1 MIVYP
6 ENWRIE
12 YEKLAFVGCCTDVDI
27 LDIIDVL
34 CDVLKKININHLAYS
49 GGIDSTII
57 LCLLDKIFDNVF
69 TYTISS
75 KEDHPDVRFARY
87 GSVIYNSKHQEFIV
101 KPTHEETDEF
111 TGDNAVRQLFELVE
125 TNEIICCDGIDEFM
139 CGYYEHQDLKYD
151 TYRYFLSRLL
161 PDHLIL
167 LNSNSKK
174 VKVYLPYLDCDIVN
188 ILKDIPLAKKVDL
201 DNRKKIMCDI
211 ARCLEI
217 PEKIITRNKYGFCD
231 AFIENYK

>member
-12 YEKLAFVGCCTDVDI
+12 YEKLAFVGGFADVDV

-34 CDVLKKININHLAYS
+34 YGVLKKINVNHLAYS

-75 KEDHPDVRFARY
+75 EEDHPDVRFARY
-87 GSVIYNSKHQEFIV
+87 GSVKYNSKHREFIV

-111 TGDNAVRQLFELVE
+111 TGDNAVRQFFELVE

-139 CGYYEHQDLKYD
+139 CGYYKHRDLKYD
-151 TYRYFLSRLL
+151 TYKHFLSRLV
-161 PDHLIL
+161 PGHLTP
-167 LNSNSKK
+167 LNNNSKK
-174 VKVYLPYLDCDIVN
+174 VKVYLPYLDHNVVN
-188 ILKDIPLAKKVDL
+188 IFKDLPLAKKVDS
-201 DNRKKIMCDI
+201 DNRKKIVCDI
-211 ARCLEI
+211 ARHLGI
-217 PEKIITRNKYGFCD
+217 SEKIITRNKYGFCD
-231 AFIENYK
+231 AFIVDYK